1 MSIIKSS
8 KKFDGDMLQRN
19 TQRIKMIKGR
29 KEDSD
34 LSTLIKILFKNVK
47 EYNLYSVKYII
58 ENELFYEIV
67 PINIIYKYIKY
78 INMFKNIEN
87 NFEEVYKLKAQ
98 NGFRR
103 TVDWLINQSY

>member
-8 KKFDGDMLQRN
+8 NKFYGNILQRN
-19 TQRIKMIKGR
+19 AQRVKMIEHI
-29 KEDSD
+29 KENNS
-34 LSTLIKILFKNVK
+34 LSSLTKMFFENVR

-78 INMFKNIEN
+78 INMFKDIEN
-87 NFEEVYKLKAQ
+87 DFEEVYKLKAQ

>member
-8 KKFDGDMLQRN
+8 NKFYGNALQRN
-19 TQRIKMIKGR
+19 VQRIEIINHI
-29 KEDSD
+29 KEDNNLSD
-34 LSTLIKILFKNVK
+34 VIKMFFESVK

-67 PINIIYKYIKY
+67 SIDIIYKYIKY
-78 INMFKNIEN
+78 INI
-87 NFEEVYKLKAQ
+87 FEDIQNDFERIYRLKAQ

-103 TVDWLINQSY
+103 TIDYSINQNY

>member
-8 KKFDGDMLQRN
+8 KKFDGNTLQRN
-19 TQRIKMIKGR
+19 TQRIKMIKR
-29 KEDSD
+29 IKEDNNLSD
-34 LSTLIKILFKNVK
+34 VIKTFFENVK

-67 PINIIYKYIKY
+67 SIDIIYKYIKY
-78 INMFKNIEN
+78 INI
-87 NFEEVYKLKAQ
+87 FEDIQNDFERIYRLKAQ

-103 TVDWLINQSY
+103 TIDYLINQNY

>member
-8 KKFDGDMLQRN
+8 NKFDGNTLQRN
-19 TQRIKMIKGR
+19 TQRIKMIKHI
-29 KEDSD
+29 KENNS
-34 LSTLIKILFKNVK
+34 LSALTKMFFENVK

-67 PINIIYKYIKY
+67 SINIIYKYIKY
-78 INMFKNIEN
+78 INMFENIQN
-87 NFEEVYKLKAQ
+87 DFERIYKLKAQ

-103 TVDWLINQSY
+103 TIDYLINQNY

>member
-8 KKFDGDMLQRN
+8 NKFYGNTLQRN
-19 TQRIKMIKGR
+19 AQRIEMIKHI
-29 KEDSD
+29 KENNNLSD
-34 LSTLIKILFKNVK
+34 VIKMFFENVK

-67 PINIIYKYIKY
+67 SIDIIYKYIKY
-78 INMFKNIEN
+78 INI
-87 NFEEVYKLKAQ
+87 FEVIQNDFEKIYRLKAQ

-103 TVDWLINQSY
+103 TIDYLINQNY

>member
-8 KKFDGDMLQRN
+8 KKFDGNTLQRN
-19 TQRIKMIKGR
+19 AQRIKMIKR
-29 KEDSD
+29 IKEDNS
-34 LSTLIKILFKNVK
+34 LSALTKMFFENVK

-67 PINIIYKYIKY
+67 SIDIIYKYIKY

-87 NFEEVYKLKAQ
+87 NFEEVYKRKAQ
-98 NGFRR
+98 NGFKR
-103 TVDWLINQSY
+103 TMDWLINQSY

>member
-8 KKFDGDMLQRN
+8 NKFYGNALQRN
-19 TQRIKMIKGR
+19 AQRIEIINHI
-29 KEDSD
+29 KEDNNLSD
-34 LSTLIKILFKNVK
+34 VIKMFFESVK

-67 PINIIYKYIKY
+67 SIDIIYKYIKY
-78 INMFKNIEN
+78 INI
-87 NFEEVYKLKAQ
+87 FEDIQNDFERIYKLKAQ

-103 TVDWLINQSY
+103 TIDYLINQNY

>member
-8 KKFDGDMLQRN
+8 KKFDGNALQRN
-19 TQRIKMIKGR
+19 TKRIKMIER
-29 KEDSD
+29 IKEDNS
-34 LSTLIKILFKNVK
+34 LSALTKMFFENVK

-67 PINIIYKYIKY
+67 SIDIIYKYIKY
-78 INMFKNIEN
+78 INI
-87 NFEEVYKLKAQ
+87 FEDIQNDFERIYRLKAQ

-103 TVDWLINQSY
+103 TIDYLINQNY

>member
-8 KKFDGDMLQRN
+8 KKFDGNALQRN
-19 TQRIKMIKGR
+19 AKRIKMIER
-29 KEDSD
+29 IKEDNS
-34 LSTLIKILFKNVK
+34 LSALTKMFFENVK

-67 PINIIYKYIKY
+67 SIDIIYKYIKY
-78 INMFKNIEN
+78 INI
-87 NFEEVYKLKAQ
+87 FEDIQNDFERIYKLKAQ

-103 TVDWLINQSY
+103 TIDYLINQNY